1 MNPSLIQLSEF
12 IPVNDAERTIYN
24 IEEEKY
30 IIEKYLNDVNSSYTK
45 GKYYLGGQIQLDPR
59 EPISPELIKRTWKAI
74 SDAGDYYCNSFEYA
88 SMLNSK
94 NGLISI
100 EKIVEKYIKVQRL
113 RVLQE
118 LEKTKLAT
126 DVNKEIMRF
135 I

>member
-24 IEEEKY
+24 IEEEKH
-30 IIEKYLNDVNSSYTK
+30 IIQKYLNDANSSWGK
-45 GKYYLGGQIQLDPR
+45 GKYYLGGQLQLDPR
-59 EPISPELIKRTWKAI
+59 EPLTSEIIKRTWKAI

-88 SMLNSK
+88 SILNSK
-94 NGLISI
+94 AELTSI
-100 EKIVEKYIKVQRL
+100 EKIIEKYIEVQKL

-118 LEKTKLAT
+118 LEKTKLVR

>member
-45 GKYYLGGQIQLDPR
+45 GKYYLGGQIHLDPR

-74 SDAGDYYCNSFEYA
+74 SDAGDYYCNSAEKA
-88 SMLNSK
+88 SMLTAK
-94 NGLISI
+94 DGLINI
-100 EKIVEKYIKVQRL
+100 EKIIKKYIEVQKL